1 MANPVLD
8 FVPFGHWTLRDKF
21 AQAPQ
26 HHVASGAQVGQN
38 RPSTAA
44 IPFAY

>member
-26 HHVASGAQVGQN
+26 HHVASGAQIGQK
-38 RPSTAA
+38 RKSPIA
-44 IPFAY
+44 IPCA